1 MAMHVELVVPE
12 GQIWSGPAGLV
23 IAKTLDGDIGV
34 MAGHAPVL
42 GVLAEASMVRILPR
56 YGSAGQAA
64 EEEGADGAGAAAGS
78 DGEVVAAV
86 SGGFFSVADNLVSI
100 LARQAQLGTT
110 VDQESVRTAL
120 QQAQQQ
126 AAASG
131 EDDDKES
138 ADIRYLR
145 ALLTASGDTAGTA

>member
-12 GQIWSGPAGLV
+12 GQIWSGTAGLV
-23 IAKTLDGDIGV
+23 IAKTLEGDIGV

-64 EEEGADGAGAAAGS
+64 KEEGAEGVGGDAGS

-86 SGGFFSVADNLVSI
+86 SGGFFSVADNQVSI

-110 VDQESVRTAL
+110 VDQESVRAAL

-131 EDDDKES
+131 EDDDQES

-145 ALLTASGDTAGTA
+145 ALLTASGDTDGAA